1 MTTPVPPPS
10 AFIEVE
16 RLVVEILEDDPGL
29 ATALVA
35 VEPPADFDGTAA
47 AVLVNRRG
55 GAWVGELH
63 VDEPLIELE
72 VYGPDK
78 ATAHTLANTGRR
90 ALLAA
95 AGRTFGTNVITD
107 VVEQDG
113 PRWMPDYLYAAANRY
128 VCVLKVAVDVY

>member
-10 AFIEVE
+10 AFLEVE
-16 RLVVEILEDDPGL
+16 RLVVDILEADSAL
-29 ATALVA
+29 STALVA
-35 VEPPADFDGTAA
+35 VEPPSDFNGTTA

-78 ATAHTLANTGRR
+78 ATAHTLANAGRR

-95 AGRTFGTNVITD
+95 AGRTYGTNLITD

-113 PRWMPDYLYAAANRY
+113 PRWLPDYLYAAANRY
-128 VCVLKVAVDVY
+128 VCVLKVAVTVH